1 MRKYGLGLKFMSIG
15 TSVCG
20 RLVPAVVLLAL
31 TAGPATSQRQ
41 LTEQRY
47 RDGVKRG
54 LESVKSI
61 TDQQE
66 HHKLR
71 FGANLFFAHEGL
83 IEHVPLG
90 VLLKEVDAFRDLG
103 INRVDI
109 NMGLFPWRDKDEKYI
124 AKYDAVV
131 KRIRDAGLDLAINPQ
146 YSPVRHR
153 VSSLAEW
160 TREAIPVYEEIA
172 RRYKPEIL
180 VTIHEPTTMNKR
192 MKAAASPAEWRDFV
206 RAAALAVR
214 KASPGTRCGAGAL
227 HVEKEYFREFLS
239 VDELDVVTIDIYGL
253 AGLRRYNE
261 MIRMAGRPVSPS
273 ILRKLGAPPTT
284 RDGERR
290 GTHWRLSAPPASACA
305 PTRTSISTGSK
316 PLRST
321 PAPGAWSPSLLS
333 GPRPSSSMFRKVE
346 TR

>member
-1 MRKYGLGLKFMSIG
+1 
-15 TSVCG
+15 
-20 RLVPAVVLLAL
+20 
-31 TAGPATSQRQ
+31 
-41 LTEQRY
+41 
-47 RDGVKRG
+47 

-261 MIRMAGRPVSPS
+261 MIRMAGRAGKPVY
-273 ILRKLGAPPTT
+273 IEETWRPPYYT
-284 RDGERR
+284 RR
-290 GTHWRLSAPPASACA
+290 GKKRDSLETISATGIGLRSYQDLDIDWLEAITQYASAWGLESITPFWTQTFFKYVPEGGDA
-305 PTRTSISTGSK
+305 LSQDYNEQVMDAISKGKRTDTYYAYQRLIKRFGTK
-316 PLRST
+316 
-321 PAPGAWSPSLLS
+321 
-333 GPRPSSSMFRKVE
+333 
-346 TR
+346 